1 MNKRKPYKV
10 IIAVLLFATAI
21 AGLFLPYLHLPEQ
34 DGVSEGYVL
43 DIKQA
48 ALDSDIIAEVAKE
61 EGIAEA
67 IVYSTAKNIVNGKDR
82 ESSLRRLNEDEYYI
96 IDILTERLTERMAEM
111 EDMAVLE
118 SQDYSFFGV
127 IELSLSVITRLKQ
140 DVVNAILLILTLVTI
155 ITLSVTSGISVLFSK
170 GLKGYRLAKIISL
183 INISLSLLGLISVNA
198 LGIGALQIEN
208 FYKKNWGIGFFV
220 YITIS
225 FVVFILAVIGNAHE
239 RYEKLITWKMI
250 WKQKQLFFMTLP
262 FVIYGLI
269 FYYGPLLGWTMAF
282 QNYKPSSKG
291 AQVWVGWSK
300 FRQLFTDLDFIL
312 SFRNTVAMSFINLV
326 LSFVFAIGFALLL
339 NEVLNMK
346 GKKFVQT
353 VSYLP
358 HFLSWIIVAA
368 IVKNLLTMDGGII
381 NDLLVSLHIIDA
393 PINFFANP
401 SYFWWIVGFSFIW
414 KETGWNSII
423 YIASMT
429 SINPDLYEAAAIDGA
444 GRFKK
449 MIHITLPSIK
459 PTILVLLIINLGMI
473 MNSGFEAQYQLKNDI
488 IKDTAEVI
496 DTYVL
501 RKSFELGA
509 DWSIGTAAGIFKSV
523 VSILLVSVAN
533 RVAKVFGQE
542 RLY

>member
-1 MNKRKPYKV
+1 MKKRKPYKI

-21 AGLFLPYLHLPEQ
+21 AGLFLPYLHLPVQ
-34 DGVSEGYVL
+34 DGVSEGYVI

-48 ALDSDIIAEVAKE
+48 ALNSDIISEVAKE
-61 EGIAEA
+61 EGIAVS
-67 IVYSTAKNIVNGKDR
+67 IVYSTAKNIVSGKDR

-96 IDILTERLTERMAEM
+96 IDILSEKLNTRMEEM

-118 SQDYSFFGV
+118 SHNYSFFGL
-127 IELSLSVITRLKQ
+127 IKLSLSVITRLKQ
-140 DVVNAILLILTLVTI
+140 DIINAILIIMTMVTI
-155 ITLSVTSGISVLFSK
+155 VILSFVSGFNILCSK
-170 GLKGYRLAKIISL
+170 GLSGYRPTKIISI
-183 INISLSLLGLISVNA
+183 INILFSLLGLIVVNA
-198 LGIGALQIEN
+198 IGIGALQIEN
-208 FYKKNWGIGFFV
+208 FYKTNWGIGYF
-220 YITIS
+220 
-225 FVVFILAVIGNAHE
+225 VFIFVNLLVLVLAVIGHAHE
-239 RYEKLITWKMI
+239 KYEGLITWKEI
-250 WKQKQLFFMTLP
+250 VKQKQLFLMTLP
-262 FVIYGLI
+262 FIIYGLI
-269 FYYGPLLGWTMAF
+269 FYYGPLVGWTMAF
-282 QNYKPSSKG
+282 QNYKPSAAGS
-291 AQVWVGWSK
+291 QVWVGWSK
-300 FRQLFTDLDFIL
+300 FIQLFTAKDFLL

-326 LSFVFAIGFALLL
+326 LSFIFAIGFALLL
-339 NEVLNMK
+339 NEVISLK

-368 IVKNLLTMDGGII
+368 IVRNLLTIDGGII
-381 NDLLVSLHIIDA
+381 NDLLVSLHIIDS
-393 PINFFANP
+393 PINFFADA
-401 SYFWWIVGFSFIW
+401 SYFWWIVGFSYVW

-444 GRFKK
+444 GRIKK
-449 MIHITLPSIK
+449 MFHITLPSIK
-459 PTILVLLIINLGMI
+459 PTVLVLLIINLGMI
-473 MNSGFEAQYQLKNDI
+473 MNSGFEAQYQLRNDLI
-488 IKDTAEVI
+488 RDTAEVI